1 MRQSNYRL
9 RPKAVTLTLFTR
21 LFLADWFVHG
31 IGGALYES
39 ITDHILEEYY
49 KIKGLRFG
57 VSTTTMTLPLLERTN
72 STTES
77 IAELKRSLQKAKH
90 NPERFINEYL
100 INKEPVNSLLTEKKR
115 LVQTAKEH
123 SLPPETRK
131 SAFISI
137 FNVNKKLAKYA
148 GEKIQSLDEKIKL
161 VQNCIQSERVL
172 NYREYF
178 FGLFPEEIL
187 KGMTQKIISG

>member
-1 MRQSNYRL
+1 MRTSKYRL

-31 IGGALYES
+31 IGGALYEN
-39 ITDHILEEYY
+39 ITDHILNEYY
-49 KIKGLRFG
+49 KIENLRFG
-57 VSTTTMTLPLLERTN
+57 VSTATMTLPIFEHTN
-72 STTES
+72 NITES
-77 IAELKRSLQKAKH
+77 IAELKHNLQKAKH
-90 NPERFINEYL
+90 NPEIFINEYL
-100 INKEPVNSLLTEKKR
+100 INKEPVNSLLAEKKR
-115 LVQTAKEH
+115 LVQTAKDR

-137 FNVNKKLAKYA
+137 FGVNKKLAKYA
-148 GEKIQSLDEKIKL
+148 GEKIQSLDKKIKL
-161 VQNCIQSERVL
+161 VQNRIQSGQIL

-187 KGMTQKIISG
+187 KNMTQKIISG